1 MHLEEQPLHSV
12 VGTSAET
19 ESEAS
24 EAGEASSASQSSQPS
39 PNSSADLL
47 VACYSI
53 IESAVAYMA
62 AGRFDPIL
70 DERQRGQVENAK
82 KDPIIPTTNLDIFV
96 LVPTSCGQP

>member
-19 ESEAS
+19 ESIEAP
-24 EAGEASSASQSSQPS
+24 EAGEASSASQSSSQPS

-82 KDPIIPTTNLDIFV
+82 KRPNN
-96 LVPTSCGQP
+96 SHNKS

>member
-19 ESEAS
+19 ESEA
-24 EAGEASSASQSSQPS
+24 GEASSASQSSSQPS

-82 KDPIIPTTNLDIFV
+82 KRPNN
-96 LVPTSCGQP
+96 SHNKS